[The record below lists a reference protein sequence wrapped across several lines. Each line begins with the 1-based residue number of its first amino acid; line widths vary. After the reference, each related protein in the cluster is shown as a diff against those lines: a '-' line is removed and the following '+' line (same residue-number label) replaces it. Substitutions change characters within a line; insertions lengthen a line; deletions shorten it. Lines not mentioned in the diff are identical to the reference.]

1 MLFKTIDIAS
11 NLTALSTCTHTPAIL
26 TTTFQAA
33 PLFIPGPLI
42 KSSAYPV
49 QLPTCQQSHARTITH
64 LPTISCPYNYPPA
77 NNLMPPPHPPANN
90 LMPPPP
96 PPEATHQI
104 ISISST
110 ITHLPTISCP
120 HHHFNTNPPRLPPSS
135 PTPTHNTETFQRG
148 IASDE
153 SLSGSLPRKPRSI
166 ALRVVSRCLR
176 MGQAL
181 MTSQGHRQFK
191 I

>member
-49 QLPTCQQSHARTITH
+49 QSRTCQQSHSPASRTSLPLLHLLTH
-64 LPTISCPYNYPPA
+64 FPCRSQ
-77 NNLMPPPHPPANN
+77 
-90 LMPPPP
+90 
-96 PPEATHQI
+96 THK
-104 ISISST
+104 
-110 ITHLPTISCP
+110 H

>member
-1 MLFKTIDIAS
+1 MG
-11 NLTALSTCTHTPAIL
+11 
-26 TTTFQAA
+26 
-33 PLFIPGPLI
+33 FIPGPLI

-64 LPTISCPYNYPPA
+64 LPTISCPHHHLPRPLIKSSAYPVQLPTCQQSHAPTTTSRGHSSNHQHIQYNY
-77 NNLMPPPHPPANN
+77 PPANN

-120 HHHFNTNPPRLPPSS
+120 YNYPPANNLMPP
-135 PTPTHNTETFQRG
+135 PP
-148 IASDE
+148 
-153 SLSGSLPRKPRSI
+153 PP
-166 ALRVVSRCLR
+166 
-176 MGQAL
+176 
-181 MTSQGHRQFK
+181 
-191 I
+191 